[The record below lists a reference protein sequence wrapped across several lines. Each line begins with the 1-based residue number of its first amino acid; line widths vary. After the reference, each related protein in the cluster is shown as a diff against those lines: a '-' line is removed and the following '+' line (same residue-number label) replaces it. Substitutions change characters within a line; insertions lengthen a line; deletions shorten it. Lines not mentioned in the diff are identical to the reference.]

1 MTCSRHDPSGR
12 GTGPSTRLTPFPKV
26 DAPVPR
32 RVLPGRA
39 FTLVEVIVSLAIF
52 ALAAVALSAAYLN
65 VLEGYRNR
73 DRERARDDAWALVRI
88 AALSETDREV
98 LERGGTIELPGGQ
111 RLNWRATIA
120 PTELADL
127 FAIELSAE
135 SPPPEEWTR
144 QSRVMSYRP
153 DWSDPADR
161 DRLRTESRNRWEAE
175 RAR

>member
-1 MTCSRHDPSGR
+1 M
-12 GTGPSTRLTPFPKV
+12 
-26 DAPVPR
+26 PR
-32 RVLPGRA
+32 RA

-88 AALSETDREV
+88 AALSETDRDA
-98 LERGGTIELPGGQ
+98 LERGGTVELPGGQ
-111 RLNWRATIA
+111 RMNWRATITS
-120 PTELADL
+120 TELADL

-135 SPPPEEWTR
+135 APPPDEWTH
-144 QSRVMSYRP
+144 QSRVMTYRP
-153 DWSDPADR
+153 NWSDPTER